1 MSYRPLSPGKTA
13 KDGSARDRR
22 YELLSSIDLDTPFVP
37 IPPFPCYVP
46 TVCAADTTTISDL
59 PALLEDNFGN
69 LLTTDTGDVL
79 IADGPA

>member
-1 MSYRPLSPGKTA
+1 MSYRPLSPWKRERN
-13 KDGSARDRR
+13 GSARDRE
-22 YELLSSIDLDTPFVP
+22 YLMQSSPDLDTPFVP
-37 IPPFPCYVP
+37 FPPFPCYEP
-46 TVCAADTTTISDL
+46 AVCVADAPIISNL